1 VFSTSYVEKGRDG
14 TEVPGLLGRVLSAV
28 YVSRNGLTDEEIWGS
43 VELAMGQKLQSTHL
57 DPIFRLLKV
66 RRAGFAWLGRG
77 VLGLGRCASTLHS
90 ISLSREA
97 PDPTSPV

>member
-1 VFSTSYVEKGRDG
+1 MCVCAGLIGEILVFSTSYVEKGRDG

-43 VELAMGQKLQSTHL
+43 VELAMGQKLQSSHL

-66 RRAGFAWLGRG
+66 RREELAWPGEGLG
-77 VLGLGRCASTLHS
+77 VGRCAST
-90 ISLSREA
+90 
-97 PDPTSPV
+97 